1 MMQNSWRPW
10 LRHPAVQAV
19 VRSPLCVAVAV
30 LVCTLTQAVAAQ
42 PPKSVSR
49 PLPIEASERA
59 FRVAEPNLAV
69 ELVISEP
76 RVVNPVAV
84 TWDADSHLYVLEVTG
99 YGTEQPKGRVKRLI
113 DFDGDWLYDRGSY
126 YARDLDWPR
135 AMLPWRDGLLVY
147 AGSDIVY
154 LRDTNDDGEA
164 DERRVVLTGLG
175 EPEGRSLPTGGLV
188 RGLDNWIYALAN
200 RPGVRVQRPD
210 AAGSAVDVPHY
221 AFRFQPDTDRCEPVA
236 GGGAVGV
243 AFDDW
248 GHRFVSLSDALPVS
262 LVAIERQLENQPGAT
277 VPNVVDTINAT
288 DSARLFPAS
297 LASRRWNAAR
307 GEYLQSASSLEVFR
321 GNRLTPRCIGSLFV
335 CQPEGNLLHSRT
347 LRSEGATLVS
357 ERSDQGHEFLSSTD
371 PCFRP
376 VQATTGPDG
385 RLYVVDFY
393 RPTLE
398 RPAGDDDASSSK
410 VDFDLGE
417 QYGRLWRIVKRER
430 LGAFRPDAP
439 QAEPHP
445 ARARLNFVDNLPLVH
460 LLQHANGWWRD
471 TAQRLLIERNARDME
486 PQLRALVEQPG
497 NVRARVHAMWTLE
510 GLGLLTDASLIVV
523 LNEFHP
529 YLAANAV
536 RLAEPRLENSPEL
549 RAAVLAR
556 AGDRLARVRFQVA
569 LAAAPLEGD
578 DVQLAM
584 TELLQGPVDDPLLRS
599 VLLSATAQRPWQYLE
614 LATNDDP
621 TWFSF
626 PTTPRLDLLRG
637 MARQVGLRN
646 DDADLAAMLNRLGSS
661 PEGIGVA
668 HLALLDGLQ
677 QGLAESNRSLAE
689 MMASP
694 TGDLSEGLQAIVPVV
709 QYGQGVASDTTLDAA
724 SRAYGIAV
732 MPLAG
737 RAASAELMLRLLDQ
751 SPADG
756 LAVAALR
763 SLIQIPATTYIDPT
777 LATWPKLS
785 PVAREELVAALL
797 ASPDR
802 IRYLVGAL
810 EKGTIPPGELDG
822 AAQYALAN
830 LPDANLRSRALATL
844 PKASSQSDTSW
855 QKKFAAADSANVDRA
870 AGAATFAQ
878 QCQSCHQLMQFGTG
892 IGPRLDTIGDASPA
906 VLREM
911 ILRPNR
917 LVAPRF
923 DVHVG
928 ITSNGAVVLG
938 RLRSQTPERVGLGRT
953 DGRLQTI
960 ETNELASLEPTHTG
974 FMPTHWESSF
984 SPEQLAQL
992 VEFLRQPSHDYLLAI
1007 DSQRR
1012 ATVSLLFDGKIPEEE
1027 PETDEAAEDAV
1038 EEEASEETPPP
1049 EEKPKRRPRIPSR
1062 PPSN

>member
-1 MMQNSWRPW
+1 MMQNSWRHW
-10 LRHPAVQAV
+10 LRHSAKQAV
-19 VRSPLCVAVAV
+19 GRSPRRVAVAV
-30 LVCTLTQAVAAQ
+30 LACTLTHSVAAQ

-49 PLPIEASERA
+49 PLPIEAAQRS
-59 FRVAEPNLAV
+59 FRVAEPNLAI

-99 YGTEQPKGRVKRLI
+99 YGTEQPKGRVKRLV

-147 AGSDIVY
+147 AGSDIIY

-175 EPEGRSLPTGGLV
+175 EPEGRGLPTGGLV
-188 RGLDNWIYALAN
+188 RGLDNWIYAVAN
-200 RPGVRVQRPD
+200 RAGVRVQRPD
-210 AAGSAVDVPHY
+210 AADSAVDVPNY
-221 AFRFQPDTDRCEPVA
+221 VFRFQPDTNRCEPVA
-236 GGGAVGV
+236 GGGAVGMT
-243 AFDDW
+243 FDDW
-248 GHRFVSLSDALPVS
+248 GHRFVSISDALPVS
-262 LVAIERQLENQPGAT
+262 LVAIERQFEQKRGAS
-277 VPNVVDTINAT
+277 VSNVVDTIPAT
-288 DSARLFPAS
+288 DSARLFPTS

-307 GEYLQSASSLEVFR
+307 GEYLQAASSLEVFR
-321 GNRLTPRCIGSLFV
+321 GNRLTPRCLGSLFV

-347 LRSEGATLVS
+347 LRSEGATLIS
-357 ERSDQGHEFLSSTD
+357 ERSDQGREFLSSTD

-376 VQATTGPDG
+376 VQAATGPDG
-385 RLYVVDFY
+385 HLYVVDFY

-398 RPAGDDDASSSK
+398 RPAGDDATSSK
-410 VDFDLGE
+410 VDFSMGE
-417 QYGRLWRIVKRER
+417 QYGRIWRIVKRER

-510 GLGLLTDASLIVV
+510 GLGLLSDASLVVV

-529 YLAANAV
+529 YLVANAV

-556 AGDRLARVRFQVA
+556 ARDRLARVRFQVA
-569 LAAAPLEGD
+569 LAAAPLSGD
-578 DVQLAM
+578 DVQLAI
-584 TELLQGPVDDPLLRS
+584 TGLLQGPVDDPLFRS

-614 LATNDDP
+614 LATADDP

-637 MARQVGLRN
+637 IARQVGLHN
-646 DDADLAAMLNRLGSS
+646 KDTEVSTMLNELGSS
-661 PEGIGVA
+661 PEGIGVT

-694 TGDLSEGLQAIVPVV
+694 TGELSEGLKAIVPVV

-732 MPLAG
+732 LPLAG

-751 SPADG
+751 SPADA

-777 LATWPKLS
+777 LASWPKLS

-802 IRYLVGAL
+802 IRYLVAAV
-810 EKGTIPPGELDG
+810 EKGTIPPSELDG
-822 AAQYALAN
+822 AAQYALAH

-844 PKASSQSDTSW
+844 PKASSKSDASW
-855 QKKFAAADSANVDRA
+855 EKKFAAVDTANADRA
-870 AGAATFAQ
+870 AGAATFAKN
-878 QCQSCHQLMQFGTG
+878 CQSCHQLMQFGTG
-892 IGPRLDTIGDASPA
+892 IGPGLDEVGAASPA
-906 VLREM
+906 MLREM
-911 ILRPNR
+911 ILRPNH

-923 DVHVG
+923 DVRVG

-938 RLRSQTPERVGLGRT
+938 RLRFRTPERVGLGRT
-953 DGRLQTI
+953 DGRIQTI
-960 ETNELASLEPTHTG
+960 ETNELASLEATHTG
-974 FMPTHWESSF
+974 FMPTHWETAL

-992 VEFLRQPSHDYLLAI
+992 VEFLRQPEHNFLLAI

-1012 ATVSLLFDGKIPEEE
+1012 ATVSLLFDGKIPDEV
-1027 PETDEAAEDAV
+1027 PETEEAAEAAA
-1038 EEEASEETPPP
+1038 EEEVSEETPP
-1049 EEKPKRRPRIPSR
+1049 EDGPKRRPRIPSR
-1062 PPSN
+1062 PPSK